1 MNTQCTRLLLEGEYI
16 CDVRYPIEYEVLQDP
31 AEQERVDSWLAG
43 LNMRLA
49 RLGGDGAFFMA
60 PLVVTALDQARLRRE
75 LLDFRDVYGPA
86 VVMLDLIR
94 QADSLGLVLSPG
106 EYIPLFELES
116 AVANSGTLEMLL
128 RSKLAVIHDGNPR
141 NSVRENLRRLLM
153 HLAKDGYVYLA
164 SKETETYR
172 VTGKV
177 EQLYAVL
184 QFLSENKVI
193 PDTEVDETEVDD
205 PDLIDLANADEDPL

>member
-1 MNTQCTRLLLEGEYI
+1 MNAQCTRLLLTGEYI
-16 CDVRYPIEYEVLQDP
+16 CKFRFPAEYEILQIEE
-31 AEQERVDSWLAG
+31 EQEYVDSWLSG

-49 RLGGDGAFFMA
+49 RLNVDGAFFMS
-60 PLVVTALDQARLRRE
+60 PLVVTSDDQARLRKE

-94 QADSLGLVLSPG
+94 QADSLGLTLSPG
-106 EYIPLFELES
+106 EYIPLYELEQ
-116 AVANSGTLEMLL
+116 AVVNSGTLEMLL
-128 RSKLAVIHDGNPR
+128 RSKLAVIHEGNAR
-141 NSVRENLRRLLM
+141 NTVRENLRRLLM
-153 HLAKDGYVYLA
+153 HLAKDGYVFLA

-193 PDTEVDETEVDD
+193 PDTDVDETDLEE
-205 PDLIDLANADEDPL
+205 PDLMDLASTDEDSP

>member
-16 CDVRYPIEYEVLQDP
+16 CDVRYPTEFEVLQDP
-31 AEQERVDSWLAG
+31 AEQESVDSWLAS

-49 RLGGDGAFFMA
+49 RLGSDGAFFMA
-60 PLVVTALDQARLRRE
+60 PLVVTALDQTRLRRE

-86 VVMLDLIR
+86 IVMLDLIR
-94 QADSLGLVLSPG
+94 QADSLGLALSPG

-128 RSKLAVIHDGNPR
+128 RSKLAMIHDGNAR
-141 NSVRENLRRLLM
+141 HSVRENLRRLLM
-153 HLAKDGYVYLA
+153 HLAKDGYVFLA
-164 SKETETYR
+164 SRETETYR

-193 PDTEVDETEVDD
+193 PDTDVDETEVEE
-205 PDLIDLANADEDPL
+205 PDLVDLANADEDLL